1 MIVNLWR
8 VEYTNKNAVEIARQS
23 GELYDK
29 FKGFVDDL
37 EDIGKKINATRSSY
51 DDAMNKLTT
60 GKGNLLRR
68 AEKIRELGAKTSK
81 ELPKNLLDKAGEN
94 EE

>member
-1 MIVNLWR
+1 MIANLWR
-8 VEYTNKNAVEIARQS
+8 VEYQNKNAVEISRQS

-37 EDIGKKINATRSSY
+37 EDIGKKINASRGSY
-51 DDAMNKLTT
+51 DDAMNKLAT

-68 AEKIRELGAKTSK
+68 AEKIRELGVKTSK
-81 ELPKNLLDKAGEN
+81 DLPKNLLDKAGE
-94 EE
+94 EDE